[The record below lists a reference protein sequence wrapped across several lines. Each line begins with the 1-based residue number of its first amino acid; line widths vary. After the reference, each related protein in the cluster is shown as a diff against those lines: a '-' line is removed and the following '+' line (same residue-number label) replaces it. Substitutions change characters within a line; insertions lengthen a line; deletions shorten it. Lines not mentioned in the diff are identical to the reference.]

1 MKKIYLGL
9 FLISLATLSLEI
21 SLIRL
26 FSISLWYHFAFLVV
40 SIAMLGLAAA
50 GTFLSIKKLKNPLP
64 ISSILFSLTT
74 IIGLTIINYLPFDPF
89 KAALDPWYILILLL
103 YYILLGLPFFFS
115 GIIITFILTKFQS
128 LSGRIYFFNLAGSAV
143 GSLAVLPL
151 ISSFGEKTILVI
163 ALIGLISSF
172 CFSFKK
178 TLMKLSETTPMESP
192 VSSGERNPPKLEIKR
207 ERRWIN
213 STNLINLSL
222 IIILIILITSL
233 SLPIKTSPYKELS
246 QALNF
251 EQAEIEQTEWN
262 SFSKVDV
269 VDSPYVRYAPGL
281 SAQFKNSLPEQKG
294 ITIDGTSLN
303 AITKKQDLEFFN
315 YLPTS
320 IPFSL
325 MEKPKTLVI
334 NAGAGLDVLMAL
346 ENGSEVTAVESN
358 LIIIDLLKTEYK
370 DFSGDI
376 FNQAEIIH
384 DDGRSYIK
392 KTGQYDT
399 IIISLAGQLTSS
411 TGLYSMVENYL
422 FTEESF
428 QDYFEHLTEDG
439 ILVITRWLTYPPK
452 ESLRLF
458 SLALTVP
465 KAENKIAMFRSWTTV
480 TLLLNKN
487 DLSRQRLN
495 KITAFTEK
503 NNFDLIY
510 LPQTEF
516 TPNQYA
522 QFEEP
527 YYYQATKQILEN
539 KQEFYKNYLFDVSPT
554 TDEKPFYFNFFKWS
568 KIKQLYQL
576 IGTKWQPFLDSG
588 FLLVFLF
595 IQAVILSLVFVL
607 LPVRFLKKLPIK
619 KKNLIYFLCIGLGY
633 LFVEIVLIQKF
644 ILFLGH
650 VMYAMSAVIF
660 AVLLFSSF
668 GSLVSQKY
676 SAKKLPWII
685 SVLAVLIIVYLLILP
700 IIINSLITYSL
711 TAKIIFS
718 VLIISPLAFFMGMPF
733 PLGLRAI
740 NHQVIPWALAVNGS
754 ASVLSAILAVLIALS
769 VGYSFVLILAAFVY
783 LVGIFFIRTAASP

>member
-50 GTFLSIKKLKNPLP
+50 GTFLSIKNLKNPLL

-74 IIGLTIINYLPFDPF
+74 IIGLTIINYFPFDPF
-89 KAALDPWYILILLL
+89 KAAINPWYVSILLL

-128 LSGRIYFFNLAGSAV
+128 LSGRIYFFNLAGSAA

-151 ISSFGEKTILVI
+151 ISSFGEKAILVI

-178 TLMKLSETTPMESP
+178 TL
-192 VSSGERNPPKLEIKR
+192 
-207 ERRWIN
+207 IN

-233 SLPIKTSPYKELS
+233 SLPIKISPYKELP

-251 EQAEIEQTEWN
+251 EQAKIEQTEWN

-294 ITIDGTSLN
+294 LTIDGTSLN

-334 NAGAGLDVLMAL
+334 NAGAGLDVLMAI
-346 ENGSEVTAVESN
+346 ENKAPVTAVESN
-358 LIIIDLLKTEYK
+358 PIIIDLLKTKYQ
-370 DFSGDI
+370 DFSGNI

-384 DDGRSYIK
+384 DDGRSYTK
-392 KTGQYDT
+392 KAGQYDI

-411 TGLYSMVENYL
+411 TGLYSMAENYL
-422 FTEESF
+422 FTKESF
-428 QDYFEHLTEDG
+428 QDYYEHLTENG

-458 SLALTVP
+458 SLALTIP
-465 KAENKIAMFRSWTTV
+465 EAANKIAMFRSWTTV

-487 DLSRQRLN
+487 DLSQQRLN
-495 KITAFTEK
+495 KIAEFTEK

-522 QFEEP
+522 QFKEP
-527 YYYQATKQILEN
+527 YYYQAAKQILEN

-595 IQAVILSLVFVL
+595 LQAVILSLVLVIS
-607 LPVRFLKKLPIK
+607 PIRFLKKLPVK
-619 KKNLIYFLCIGLGY
+619 KKSLIYFLCIGLGY

-650 VMYAMSAVIF
+650 VMYAMSVVIF

-676 SAKKLPWII
+676 PAKKLPWII
-685 SVLAVLIIVYLLILP
+685 SVLAVLIIIYLLILP
-700 IIINSLITYSL
+700 TIYNNLITYSL
-711 TAKIIFS
+711 TVKIIFS

-740 NHQVIPWALAVNGS
+740 NSSIIPWALAINGS
-754 ASVLSAILAVLIALS
+754 ASVLSTIMAVLIALS
-769 VGYSFVLILAAFVY
+769 TGYSFVLILAAFVY
-783 LVGIFFIRTAASP
+783 LVGIFFIRTTVS